1 MAAKFR
7 CVARNGGGV
16 SHSMVRLQL
25 DVGNTRLKWR
35 LLSSGVDVQNA
46 QVLGRGF
53 CVRADFETEGALLD
67 SVVEGVERL
76 IVDAVVVELHVSTVA
91 EESLSLAIRDW
102 GRRVWGVEAGFA
114 YVTRSAVGVSVGYD
128 NPDLLGV
135 DRWLAVLGA
144 SRYGCEGAIV
154 VDCGSA
160 VTVDVLSAG
169 RHCGGYIVP
178 GLRLMNAALF
188 GETARVKV
196 VDDWLD
202 SGEPGSNTSAAVNAG
217 LPLMVIGLVREV
229 LRRQSQGGG
238 RWTVLLTGGDAPLL
252 SPMLGD
258 DLTCLVV
265 EDLVLDGLLLADVRP
280 LG

>member
-7 CVARNGGGV
+7 CVACDGGGV

-35 LLSSGVDVQNA
+35 LLSLEADEKGA

-53 CVRADFETEGALLD
+53 CVRADFETEAALLA
-67 SVVEGVERL
+67 SVVESLGRL
-76 IVDAVVVELHVSTVA
+76 DVGAAVAELQVSTVA
-91 EESLSLAIRDW
+91 EESLSVAIRDW
-102 GRRVWGVEAGFA
+102 ARQVWGVEACFA
-114 YVTRSAVGVSVGYD
+114 YVTRSAAGVSVGYD

-144 SRYGCEGAIV
+144 SRYGCEGVIV

-160 VTVDVLSAG
+160 VTVDVLSG
-169 RHCGGYIVP
+169 SRHRGGYIVP

-188 GETARVKV
+188 GDTARVKV
-196 VDDWLD
+196 VADWLD
-202 SGEPGSNTSAAVNAG
+202 SGEPGSNTSAAVNSG
-217 LPLMVIGLVREV
+217 LPLMVVGLVREV
-229 LRRQSQGGG
+229 WRRQLQDGG

-252 SPMLGD
+252 SSMLGD
-258 DLTCLVV
+258 DPVCQVV